1 MNMKLIKLEDITGE
15 EILAKSVVT
24 EGFIELLSEGTKLS
38 QVYVQKLRELGVKE
52 VFVHDDRASAE
63 TIEILKQD
71 LTNKCR
77 EQVKSIISKHTYNHN
92 ENSMIEIS
100 KTADNIIAGILSEEN
115 VIEQVFDIRE
125 RSADIYE
132 HSINTCSMA
141 MLVAL
146 KMRLKHSLVHDIA
159 VGCLL
164 HDIGMRYITVPYENI
179 DAEKLD
185 DKGREEYRKHPVYG
199 YSALKSENW
208 LNKESKEIIL
218 CHHER
223 LDGSG
228 FPLHAK
234 DLSIGVKIVSLCDFF
249 DEAIC
254 GIFMERMKVHEVVE
268 FIKVNSGILFDT
280 SVVSEL
286 LDFTAVYPS
295 KSVVITNGGECAV
308 VIKQNKG
315 FPERPV
321 LQLLSDKYGKN
332 YEEAIIVDLLECK
345 NIFIEKVI
353 D

>member
-185 DKGREEYRKHPVYG
+185 DKDREEYRKHPVYG

-254 GIFMERMKVHEVVE
+254 GICMERMKVHEVVE